1 MTTHFTAHEIK
12 EYMPANFRPD
22 DIPGRL
28 GLRLMKSFRHHLKR
42 SLSGE

>member
-1 MTTHFTAHEIK
+1 MTTHFTAHEIE

-28 GLRLMKSFRHHLKR
+28 GLRLVKSFGQHLKSYLR
-42 SLSGE
+42 RE